1 MSCSTLALPQ
11 KVMTQTEW
19 CILQSVRKFFL
30 TSLAITLLAGSNFA
44 VAQSVPSSAGGTGVQ
59 AIITGPKD
67 IAVGRTIILDASS
80 SKVDGERTE
89 YRWTIDETKQN
100 IGRNVEA
107 VYTPEKPGK
116 LTFRLQVRSTGL
128 DGKVTQSE
136 ATYEVIAYVR
146 KIAVIADSS
155 VSPDKLALH
164 TSEAL
169 KEGVYI
175 KVFQT
180 EPDTPPLMTE
190 DALFGRL
197 TEEPESLAG
206 ADTIVLWTDGI
217 AGLQALMRAVE
228 QSSNKDSTKQ
238 QSLVIITERSLATVS
253 RTARGALTLLEPSQ
267 IVVTRKEAINPL
279 IAAHTT
285 DEFKT
290 ALESRDIDFAAM
302 DAASVSIR
310 PWDVLSLLV
319 NYLLSHGVSGQAV
332 ILLLILPIIATIFA
346 FLRQVIGI
354 STFGLYTPSI
364 VALSFLALGWKI
376 GVLFLLFIVITGYMT
391 RSFMKKWRLLYI
403 PKVAIILTVVSFT
416 LLVLVAFGTWA
427 GLSFSRDTVFILL
440 ILSAL
445 AENFLSVKT
454 GEGWRAAILTISE
467 TVIGSI
473 ICVFIVQSQWLQS
486 IILAYP
492 ELILSTILINV
503 FLGKWTGLRL
513 VEYFR
518 FREVFKH
525 LQKEE

>member
-1 MSCSTLALPQ
+1 MGA
-11 KVMTQTEW
+11 QT
-19 CILQSVRKFFL
+19 
-30 TSLAITLLAGSNFA
+30 
-44 VAQSVPSSAGGTGVQ
+44 VPSSAGNTGVQ

-80 SKVDGERTE
+80 SRVDGERTE

-136 ATYEVIAYVR
+136 TTYEVTAYIR
-146 KIAVIADSS
+146 KIVVIADGS

-164 TSEAL
+164 ATEAL

-175 KVFQT
+175 KAFQT
-180 EPDTPPLMTE
+180 PPDAPALIIE
-190 DALFGRL
+190 DTLFGLL
-197 TEEPESLAG
+197 TEEQGSLAG

-217 AGLQALMRAVE
+217 AGLQALMRAVQ
-228 QSSNKDSTKQ
+228 QSSDRDSTHQ

-267 IVVTRKEAINPL
+267 IVVTRKESINPL
-279 IAAHTT
+279 IAARTME
-285 DEFKT
+285 EFRS
-290 ALESRDIDFAAM
+290 ALESRDIDFSAM
-302 DAASVSIR
+302 DAASVAIR
-310 PWDVLSLLV
+310 PWDILSLLV

-376 GVLFLLFIVITGYMT
+376 GVLFLIFIIVTGYLA
-391 RSFMKKWRLLYI
+391 RSMMRRWRLLYI

-416 LLVLVAFGTWA
+416 LLLLVAIGTWA

-454 GEGWRAAILTISE
+454 GEGWRAAILTIGE

-486 IILAYP
+486 LVLAYP

-503 FLGKWTGLRL
+503 VLGKWTGLRL